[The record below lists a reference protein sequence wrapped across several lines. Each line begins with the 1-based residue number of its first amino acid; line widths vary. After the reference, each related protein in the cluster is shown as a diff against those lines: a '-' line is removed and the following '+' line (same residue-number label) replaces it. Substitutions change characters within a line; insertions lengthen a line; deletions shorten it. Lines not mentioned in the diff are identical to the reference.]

1 MTVEDVQ
8 IIVGNIIHC
17 KSRLN
22 LEVIEPGFVILVG
35 SKIAA
40 VGQESELPQKITQ
53 LQLKSNVTT
62 RILKKSQILI
72 PGLVDTHLHAPQY
85 PNCGLGY
92 DKPLLEWLNT
102 YTYKLEKQYKDLDFS
117 RRVYKAVV
125 RKTLSNGTTTACYF
139 GCLFNEST
147 NVLVDTVIEYG
158 QRALVG
164 KINMTHLA
172 PEDYLET
179 PEDSIANTKK
189 FVKYVFGKESDL
201 VLPIITPRFALSVNM
216 ELMKELGQIANF
228 GDLHIQTH
236 ISENI
241 EEVQLVESQYAM
253 PYAQVYDEANLLTKK
268 TILAHGIYLS
278 DEEIKLLVERGT
290 AISHCPD
297 SNLCLKSGLCNVR
310 RLLENGVKVGLGTDV
325 SGGASPSIAKAMKAC
340 LDVSI
345 AQSFQDSRWKPLNYE
360 EVFYLATLGGSEA
373 LALQNKIGNFE
384 VHKEFDALII
394 DMDTNTGDYLIGC
407 DPRELLQKF
416 IYTGDDRNVTSV
428 YVAGVMVK

>member
-8 IIVGNIIHC
+8 IFIGNIIHC

-22 LEVIEPGFVILVG
+22 LEVIKPGFVIVIG

-40 VGQESELPQKITQ
+40 VGEETELPHKLTQ
-53 LQLKSNVTT
+53 LQLKSCVAT
-62 RILKKSQILI
+62 RVLKKSQILI
-72 PGLVDTHLHAPQY
+72 PGLIDTHLHAPQY

-102 YTYKLEKQYKDLDFS
+102 YIYELEKQYVDLDFS

-125 RKTLSNGTTTACYF
+125 RKTLSNGTTTACYY

-147 NVLVDTVIEYG
+147 NILVDTVVEYG
-158 QRALVG
+158 QRALIG
-164 KINMTHLA
+164 KINMTRLA
-172 PEDYLET
+172 PEEYLET

-189 FVKYVFGKESDL
+189 FVKYVFEKESDL
-201 VLPIITPRFALSVNM
+201 VLPIITPRFALSVTM
-216 ELMKELGQIANF
+216 ELMKELGQIAKL

-236 ISENI
+236 ISENA
-241 EEVQLVESQYAM
+241 EEVKLVESTYGM
-253 PYAQVYDEANLLTKK
+253 PYAQVYDKANLLTRK
-268 TILAHGIYLS
+268 TILGHGIYLS

-290 AISHCPD
+290 AVSHCPD

-310 RLLENGVKVGLGTDV
+310 KLLENGVKVGLGTDI
-325 SGGASPSIAKAMKAC
+325 SGGASPSIIKAMKTC

-345 AQSFQDSRWKPLNYE
+345 AKSFHVTEVKPLNYE

-373 LALQNKIGNFE
+373 LAMENKIGNFD

-394 DMDTNTGDYLIGC
+394 DMGINIEDYFIGC
-407 DPRELLQKF
+407 DPREILQKF
-416 IYTGDDRNVTSV
+416 IYTGDDRNVASV
-428 YVAGVMVK
+428 YVAGVEVK